1 MELIYFKKKKQTFC
15 PHCQNLTDEGEYAFG
30 ADFPIVEYDDLFYIR
45 KNKMTNVYDIVF
57 ESEKVDNSFRIY
69 YCPICGRKL

>member
-45 KNKMTNVYDIVF
+45 KT
-57 ESEKVDNSFRIY
+57 R
-69 YCPICGRKL
+69 